1 MVSPD
6 TYNDEYSLVAISGLL
21 DIDTNTMIPGLR
33 LIQFLNENGQPRAGW
48 VTPDGT
54 SVGALGAFDSTF
66 ALARAAI
73 AAGRPLEDFAAAH
86 KGPATL
92 SYAGLLGAAR
102 VLPPLTHPDPA
113 RCLVSGTGLT
123 HYGSASA
130 RDQMHQKLSA
140 NAGALTDTMQM
151 FKWGVDGGRPDNE
164 PGAQPEWFY
173 KGHGD
178 IVVGCGAALPSP
190 SFALDGGEE
199 PEIVGLYVIGADGT
213 PHRLGFAIGNEFS
226 DHITERKNYLYLAH
240 SKLRHCAVGPEL
252 RTGAPPPHMNG
263 MSRIRRGAH
272 VVWERPF
279 VTGENNMCHSLA
291 NLEYHHFKYSAHR
304 RPGDVHLH
312 FFGTATVS
320 FADGVHA
327 EPGDV
332 FEVDLPDLGA
342 PLANVLMRVDGGFAF
357 GGVRQM

>member
-1 MVSPD
+1 
-6 TYNDEYSLVAISGLL
+6 LL

-33 LIQFLNENGQPRAGW
+33 LIQFLNESGQPRAGW
-48 VTPDGT
+48 VTPDG
-54 SVGALGAFDSTF
+54 SAAGVVDGFGSTYEL
-66 ALARAAI
+66 ALAALASGEPLDGFVERHKKAAQL
-73 AAGRPLEDFAAAH
+73 P
-86 KGPATL
+86 
-92 SYAGLLGAAR
+92 YASLLNERR
-102 VLPPLTHPDPA
+102 VLPPLTHPDA
-113 RCLVSGTGLT
+113 SRCLVSGTGLT

-130 RDQMHQKLSA
+130 RDAMHQKL
-140 NAGALTDTMQM
+140 AGADKLTDTMQM
-151 FKWGVDGGRPDNE
+151 FKWGVDGGRPTGNE

-173 KGHGD
+173 KGDGD
-178 IVVGCGAALPSP
+178 SVVGCGSPLPSP
-190 SFALDGGEE
+190 AFALDGGEE
-199 PEIVGLYVIGADGT
+199 PELVGLYVIGTDGT
-213 PHRLGFAIGNEFS
+213 PQRLGFAIGNEFS
-226 DHITERKNYLYLAH
+226 DHVTERKNYLYLAH
-240 SKLRHCAVGPEL
+240 SKLRHCAIGPEL
-252 RTGAPPPHMNG
+252 RTGAAPSHMEG
-263 MSRIRRGAH
+263 MSRIRRGGQ

-291 NLEYHHFKYSAHR
+291 NLEYHHFKYAAHR

-342 PLANVLMRVDGGFAF
+342 PLMNPLARVAGGFAF

>member
-1 MVSPD
+1 
-6 TYNDEYSLVAISGLL
+6 
-21 DIDTNTMIPGLR
+21 MIPGLR
-33 LIQFLNENGQPRAGW
+33 LIQFLNESGQPRAGW
-48 VTPDGT
+48 ISPDGS
-54 SVGALGAFDSTF
+54 SVGGLGDFRSTF
-66 ALARAAI
+66 ELAQAALA
-73 AAGRPLEDFAAAH
+73 AGQPLDVFADIH
-86 KGPATL
+86 KQPATL
-92 SYAGLLGAAR
+92 TYSTLLTSGR
-102 VLPPLTHPDPA
+102 VRPPLTHPDPS

-130 RDQMHQKLSA
+130 RDAMHQKLAA

-151 FKWGVDGGRPDNE
+151 FKWGVEGGRPTGGA

-173 KGHGD
+173 KGDGES
-178 IVVGCGAALPSP
+178 VVGCGAPLPSP
-190 SFALDGGEE
+190 DFALDGGEE
-199 PEIVGLYVIGADGT
+199 PELVGLYLIGPDGT

-226 DHITERKNYLYLAH
+226 DHVTERQNYLYLAH
-240 SKLRHCAVGPEL
+240 SKLRPCAVGPEL
-252 RTGAPPPHMNG
+252 RTGAPPPHMAG
-263 MSRIRRGAH
+263 VSRIRRGSQ

-320 FADGVHA
+320 FADGVQA

-342 PLANVLMRVDGGFAF
+342 PLVNVLARVDSGFAF